1 MRITTRCFCNAALL
15 GAALIVPLATMLPML
30 QAQDRQTTTTTTT
43 RTYHDAKNNDDHE
56 WNSREDQAYRVY
68 NTENHKKNVEF
79 SKLKPRDQQAYWG
92 WRHEH
97 SDSVLK
103 IDIK

>member
-1 MRITTRCFCNAALL
+1 MPGFCNAALL
-15 GAALIVPLATMLPML
+15 AAALIVPLATMPASLR
-30 QAQDRQTTTTTTT
+30 AQDRQTSTV

-56 WNSREDQAYRVY
+56 WNSREDQAYKAY
-68 NTENHKKNVEF
+68 NTENHRKTVEF